1 MPPRCSEHHQP
12 SQPRDGFFHQSL
24 PRPDHEDVFLHLSSD
39 PSGGLGTSG
48 SWRAPGHQG
57 QAHQGAR
64 AKKRAMCR
72 QNRVSPPISHRPG
85 GRKGYEGG
93 SPHNALFSTRLVPP
107 SYPRASTAP
116 TAKLQNS
123 TINVHEIG
131 WRRARQQRRRFS
143 EQRGFQDSH
152 PCFGGPQNPVTGPG
166 ETSGVP
172 PVFQHGCHRLP
183 GYRHT
188 SANPCSIPVPDRLS
202 RCASSP
208 QRTICRWPTGDLY
221 GTDRSCH
228 HHHHHIFRPIADLRF
243 RPARAPRNRMAEFS
257 PNARPC
263 CD

>member
-12 SQPRDGFFHQSL
+12 SRPRDGFFHQSL
-24 PRPDHEDVFLHLSSD
+24 PRPDHEDVLLRLSSD

-64 AKKRAMCR
+64 TKKRAMCR
-72 QNRVSPPISHRPG
+72 QNKVSPPISHRPG

-93 SPHNALFSTRLVPP
+93 SPHNALFSTRFVPP
-107 SYPRASTAP
+107 SYPRPSTAP

-123 TINVHEIG
+123 TINVHDIG

-166 ETSGVP
+166 ETSEAS
-172 PVFQHGCHRLP
+172 LP
-183 GYRHT
+183 SSNMAVT
-188 SANPCSIPVPDRLS
+188 AFPD
-202 RCASSP
+202 
-208 QRTICRWPTGDLY
+208 TGTRVQTHVAFPSWTNCPAAPAAHNVRSV
-221 GTDRSCH
+221 GGRQGISMGQTDRVT
-228 HHHHHIFRPIADLRF
+228 PITTTSSDR
-243 RPARAPRNRMAEFS
+243 
-257 PNARPC
+257 
-263 CD
+263 